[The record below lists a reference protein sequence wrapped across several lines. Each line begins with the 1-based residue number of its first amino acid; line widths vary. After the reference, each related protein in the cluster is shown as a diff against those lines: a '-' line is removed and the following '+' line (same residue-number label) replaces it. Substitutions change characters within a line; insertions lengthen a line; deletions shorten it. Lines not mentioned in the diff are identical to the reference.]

1 MPRRARVHVS
11 GGIYHVVL
19 RGNAREPIFFRAA
32 DRDELNALFAEGLT
46 RYQCRLH
53 AFCWMTN
60 HLHAAIQVSDQPLSG
75 LMCWLGSRY
84 ARYINRRRG
93 RTGHL
98 FERRHRA
105 ELVSDDEYLLSLV
118 RYIHLNPVT
127 AGLAVGPGQY
137 PWSSHRC
144 YLGEETLAWVTT
156 RSILS
161 CFASS
166 VTHARRQYRQ
176 FMSTDTDW
184 TPDPDTQVPAPEQ
197 ERLADGE
204 LAMPSSSR
212 TANGEMAPCLDD
224 IVKTYCATAGLDPAV
239 VVGPGRQRTASRVRG
254 LICAHALSTGVA
266 TLSELAVY
274 FGRAPEVISRGI
286 AHYVG
291 AATPTRDS

>member
-32 DRDELNALFAEGLT
+32 DRDELNAFFAEGLA

-105 ELVSDDEYLLSLV
+105 ELVSDDDYLLNLV
-118 RYIHLNPVT
+118 RYIHTNPVT
-127 AGLAVGPGQY
+127 AGLAVDPGQY
-137 PWSSHRC
+137 RWSSHRC
-144 YLGEETLAWVTT
+144 YLGEETLTWVTT

-166 VTHARRQYRQ
+166 MALAKGQYRQ
-176 FMSTDTDW
+176 FMSADTDW
-184 TPDPDTQVPAPEQ
+184 TPDPDAQVLAYEQ
-197 ERLADGE
+197 ERLADDA

-212 TANGEMAPCLDD
+212 TANGEMPPCLDD
-224 IVKTYCATAGLDPAV
+224 IVKTYCATAGLDPTV
-239 VVGPGRQRTASRVRG
+239 IIGPGRQRTASRVRG
-254 LICAHALSTGVA
+254 MICSYALSTGVA
-266 TLSELAVY
+266 TLSELAAY
-274 FGRAPEVISRGI
+274 FGRSPDVISRGI
-286 AHYVG
+286 ARYG
-291 AATPTRDS
+291 DAATPTRDN